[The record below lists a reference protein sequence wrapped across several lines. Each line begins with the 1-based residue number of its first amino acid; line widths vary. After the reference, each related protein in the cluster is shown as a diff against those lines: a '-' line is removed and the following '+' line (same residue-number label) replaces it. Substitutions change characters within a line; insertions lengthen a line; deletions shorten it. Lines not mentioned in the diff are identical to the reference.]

1 MGGGG
6 EEGVMEKE
14 GEIERQR
21 EGQRHR
27 ETETQKE
34 RETETERAR
43 AGEGEGVYPGS
54 DKAKVQKKTAI
65 VLLYLGWL
73 NVFIG

>member
-1 MGGGG
+1 MGVVR

-14 GEIERQR
+14 RDRQTERV
-21 EGQRHR
+21 
-27 ETETQKE
+27 TETQRE

-43 AGEGEGVYPGS
+43 AEEGEGAYPGS